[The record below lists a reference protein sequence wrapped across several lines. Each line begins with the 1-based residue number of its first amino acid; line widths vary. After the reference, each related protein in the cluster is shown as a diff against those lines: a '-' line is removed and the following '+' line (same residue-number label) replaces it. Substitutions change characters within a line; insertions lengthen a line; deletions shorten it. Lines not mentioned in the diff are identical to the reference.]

1 VNPAAETKDRPE
13 VSIILESYN
22 HTEGSSLDRLAISL
36 RAALRT
42 ASKYGAAEVLL
53 ADSSADPEL
62 PAMLVDDLSEVR
74 RVDATGHPY
83 DQAKEIA
90 ASQAQGD
97 YILFLDGDVIPD
109 HDDWAAAHVYVLR
122 NGAVATTG
130 FTRYEGGYFQQL
142 CTVMDFGFLLPVE
155 DRDARCYTS
164 NNAGFRA
171 ETLREFPIPKGP
183 LRCHCYEHADLLR
196 RRGTPMRLV
205 PAATGKHE
213 KQPFWDERF
222 RRGFD
227 QVGACWTNK
236 SLPEARLLKLG
247 PLAAPLFYARDVLLD
262 WRNILR
268 SRRDLGFGPL
278 KVAAAL
284 VLMPFLRLPDL
295 VGIVR
300 ALVTPPRARV
310 AAPATRTDPSP

>member
-1 VNPAAETKDRPE
+1 VSGSSEGTGTPE
-13 VSIILESYN
+13 VSIIVESYN
-22 HTEGSSLDRLAISL
+22 VAEGSSPARLTMSL

-42 ASKYGAAEVLL
+42 AAVCDAEVLL
-53 ADSSADPEL
+53 ADSSGDPEV
-62 PAMLVDDLSEVR
+62 PAILVDDLSAVR
-74 RVDATGHPY
+74 WVDATGHPY
-83 DQAKEIA
+83 DEAKGLA
-90 ASQAQGD
+90 ASQARGD

-109 HDDWAAAHVYVLR
+109 HEDWATAHVSVLR
-122 NGAVATTG
+122 SRAVATTG
-130 FTRYEGGYFQQL
+130 FTHYEGGYLQEL

-155 DRDARCYTS
+155 DRDARCYAS

-171 ETLREFPIPKGP
+171 DVLQECPIPEGP

-196 RRGTPMRLV
+196 RRGTPARLV
-205 PAATGKHE
+205 PAATVAHE

-227 QVGACWTNK
+227 QVGVCWTNK
-236 SLPEARLLKLG
+236 SLPESRLLKLG
-247 PLAAPLFYARDVLLD
+247 PLAAPIFYARDVLFD
-262 WRNILR
+262 WRRILR
-268 SRRDLGFGPL
+268 SRRDVGWGPL
-278 KVAAAL
+278 KAAAAL
-284 VLMPFLRLPDL
+284 VLMPVLRLPDL